1 VVQPFAVQFVQVFF
15 MVRVIKWIAHTGKQR
30 NDTGVI
36 QQFERFFKGDQLR
49 PFHWTFW
56 RTPIIPEP

>member
-1 VVQPFAVQFVQVFF
+1 VVQPFAVQFVTVFF
-15 MVRVIKWIAHTGKQR
+15 LVRIIQWIVHTGKQW
-30 NDTGVI
+30 NDTGVV
-36 QQFERFFKGDQLR
+36 QQFERFFKGVKLR